1 MISFLLPLI
10 VILLSN
16 ATTVYIFK
24 KSFGKTLIF
33 TLLLFSFPLFISGLI
48 FNSFKIG
55 YILNILYSIS
65 IIPFLIKNRKNTSLI
80 MNFKSNYFSMGF
92 FAFLAIY
99 LFVFIYDFNRSFTM
113 WDEKSHWGVMLKEM
127 LRLDNFYS
135 IDESTLMVHKDY
147 PPILQLFELFWI
159 KLSGTYK
166 EAYAIRALHT
176 LELSFFVLFIDKK
189 EVINIKNIFKTIY
202 KIGMIVLIGLLIILM
217 FDKHGVINS
226 IYNDYFLSLLV
237 AYALLYIFFENDNSN
252 FSIINISLILS
263 FILLTKQ
270 VGLAFYMMIVFF
282 YIITIIKQK
291 KKIKEYIK
299 LFIILFVIPF
309 VLYKMWGIYI
319 SNFII
324 EKQFV
329 ISDIKLQELKDIIF
343 NISNEKHSI
352 YTNYI
357 SSIIHTNIS
366 WFKFFNISYLIGF
379 IIFVILLFIVN
390 IFNRIDWKK
399 IIKLFITILLGACGY
414 FVLMLLLYLF
424 CFKEEGFTLASFD
437 RYMDTYLIIEFIV
450 LFIMVIKSIEKNK
463 RLYLYLIIS
472 FILLLSINRGRIH
485 YLKPTITRESI
496 TPYEVVSNR
505 IIEKTNEKNKIFL
518 LSQETESLY
527 QFSVKYYANPRITNL
542 RYYELPLDEMDFED
556 YFYNNVNDYMLKFDY
571 LYVVNTTDELNNK
584 YDFIFKN
591 IKNDELYK
599 IKNENG
605 KVKLDLVE

>member
-65 IIPFLIKNRKNTSLI
+65 IIPFLIKNRKNTNLI

-92 FAFLAIY
+92 FAFIAIY

-166 EAYAIRALHT
+166 EAYATRALHT

-189 EVINIKNIFKTIY
+189 EEINIKNIFKTIY

-270 VGLAFYMMIVFF
+270 VGLAFYIMILFF
-282 YIITIIKQK
+282 YIITTIKQK

-299 LFIILFVIPF
+299 LFLLLFIIPF
-309 VLYKMWGIYI
+309 IFYKIWGIYI
-319 SNFII
+319 SHFII

-343 NISNEKHSI
+343 NTSNVKHSI

-357 SSIIHTNIS
+357 SSIINTNIS
-366 WFKFFNISYLIGF
+366 WFKFFNISYLVSF

-505 IIEKTNEKNKIFL
+505 IIEKTNEKDKIFL

-542 RYYELPLDEMDFED
+542 RYYELPLDEKDFED